1 MALPDASHRPWP
13 CPEGGWATRQTWS
26 ALAFLHWRVP
36 VDAVRQKVG
45 PGVEVDTFDG
55 SAWLGVVP
63 FRMSGVRLRWLPPLP
78 GAAAFPEL
86 NVRTYVT
93 RDGKPG
99 VWFLSLD
106 ATSLPAIAAAR
117 AWFGLPYRHARMEV
131 TEEEGR
137 VSYDSVRDDPG
148 APPAVFR
155 ARCAPSGGAFRA
167 GPGTLEHFL
176 AERYCLYAGARGGLV
191 RAEIHHAPWELRPA
205 RVAVREN
212 SMTQAAGFDLPPA
225 PEHALF
231 ARTVDAWIWG
241 PRRVA

>member
-26 ALAFLHWRVP
+26 ALAFLHWRAP

-63 FRMSGVRLRWLPPLP
+63 FRMSGVRLRGLPPVP
-78 GAAAFPEL
+78 GTAAFPEL

-106 ATSLPAIAAAR
+106 ATSLPAITVAR
-117 AWFGLPYRHARMEV
+117 AWFGLPYWKARMEV

-137 VSYDSVRDDPG
+137 VSYDCVRDDPG
-148 APPAVFR
+148 APPAAFR
-155 ARCAPSGGAFRA
+155 ARYAPAGAGFRA
-167 GPGTLEHFL
+167 RPGSLEHFL
-176 AERYCLYAGARGGLV
+176 AERYCLYAATRGGLV
-191 RAEIHHAPWELRPA
+191 RADIHHAPWELRPA

-212 SMTQAAGFDLPPA
+212 SMPRAAGFDLPPA

-231 ARTVDAWIWG
+231 ARTIDAWIWG
-241 PRRVA
+241 PRRLT

>member
-1 MALPDASHRPWP
+1 MGLPDASHRPWP
-13 CPEGGWATRQTWS
+13 LPEGSWATRQTWS

-36 VDAVRQKVG
+36 ADAVRQAVG

-63 FRMSGVRLRWLPPLP
+63 FRMSGVRLRWLPPVP
-78 GAAAFPEL
+78 GTAAFPEL
-86 NVRTYVT
+86 NVRTYVK

-106 ATSLPAIAAAR
+106 ATNLSAIAVAR
-117 AWFGLPYRHARMEV
+117 AWFGLPYRRSRMEV

-155 ARCAPSGGAFRA
+155 ARYAPSGGEFRA
-167 GPGTLEHFL
+167 RPGTLEHFL
-176 AERYCLYAGARGGLV
+176 SERYCLYTEVRGGLL

-212 SMTQAAGFDLPPA
+212 SMARAAGFDVAPA
-225 PEHALF
+225 PEHALY
-231 ARTVDAWIWG
+231 ARTIDAWIWG
-241 PRRVA
+241 PRRIG